1 MARTWSRWLPAAAVP
16 LVVAGSVAFAAQAGA
31 DELPERTP
39 AEILTL
45 LADRDHQPFSGEFE
59 QTSDL
64 GLPQLPG
71 GVELPDDAAGDAAA
85 VTAVLEA
92 LTSDHSGR
100 VFVGEQDQARLQVFE
115 TFGERDVIVNGNEVW
130 AYDSGDNSA
139 THTTLPADADATTA
153 APGQQYRP
161 DEVADHL
168 IDAVGPSTELTVR
181 EDVEVAGRA
190 AYDLV
195 LTPRTDATLVGEV
208 AIAVDG
214 ETGQPLR
221 VTVTARG
228 EATPAFE
235 IAYTSLDPTAPD
247 ADLFEF
253 TPPAGADVEEVA
265 PPSDQGG
272 DASASAQHP
281 EPSVIGTGWESVV
294 IIDAGA
300 TGLGDEPLLA
310 QLTTAVDGGRLLG
323 TDLVNVLVADDG
335 RILVGAVP
343 LERLQA
349 AAAE

>member
-39 AEILTL
+39 EDVLTL

-71 GVELPDDAAGDAAA
+71 GVDLPDAGGDAAA
-85 VTAVLEA
+85 VTTALEA
-92 LTSDHSGR
+92 LTSDHNGR

-115 TFGERDVIVNGNEVW
+115 SFGERDVIVNGEEVW
-130 AYDSGDNSA
+130 VYDSGENAA
-139 THTTLPADADATTA
+139 THATIPSGADGRAATT
-153 APGQQYRP
+153 GQQLTP
-161 DEVADHL
+161 DEVADQV
-168 IDAVGPSTELTVR
+168 IEAVSPSSELSVR
-181 EDVEVAGRA
+181 ENVEVAGRA

-195 LTPRTDATLVGEV
+195 VTPRTDATLVGEV

-221 VTVTARG
+221 VSVTARG
-228 EATPAFE
+228 EDAPAFQ
-235 IAYTSLDPTAPD
+235 IGYTSLDLTAPD

-253 TPPAGADVEEVA
+253 TPPAGAEVEEIA
-265 PPSDQGG
+265 PSSEDR
-272 DASASAQHP
+272 DAAHHP
-281 EPSVIGTGWESVV
+281 EPTVVGTGWESVA
-294 IIDAGA
+294 IIEAG
-300 TGLGDEPLLA
+300 GGDITNEPLLV

-323 TDLVNVLVADDG
+323 TDLVNVLIADDG
-335 RILVGAVP
+335 RVLVGAVP

-349 AAAE
+349 AAAG